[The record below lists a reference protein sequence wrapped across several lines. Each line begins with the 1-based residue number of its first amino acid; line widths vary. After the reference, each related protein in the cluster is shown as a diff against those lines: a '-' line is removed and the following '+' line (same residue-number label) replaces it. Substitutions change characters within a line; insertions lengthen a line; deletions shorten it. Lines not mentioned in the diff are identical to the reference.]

1 MFSCSFPL
9 SLAMLRVK
17 YLTVSALLVGFA
29 IDQVASCSTI
39 AVGRLAS
46 ADGSVYTS
54 HSDDG
59 EGNPDPRIVH
69 VLAAD
74 HPKGAMRPIYPDL
87 EDFPRHIGAN
97 RSQSY
102 APGAYPKGASQKNT
116 EPIGFVPEVSHT
128 FAYWD
133 TNYAVMNEHNLHIG
147 ESTCSGVFGTSAR
160 GSKGVALFSI
170 NELSRLALSRCKT
183 ALCAVKT
190 MGAFAEEHG
199 FYGAGSFEGTAES
212 LLVGDT
218 QEVWVFHILPDS
230 RKGGSA
236 IWVAQ
241 RVPDDHVTGVFN
253 MFTIREVDLTDTKN
267 FLGSS
272 NMHSIAIANHLW
284 DGKGKLDFTKTFSD
298 GEYAH
303 KYYSGR
309 RFWGAM
315 RLVAPSLNLSA
326 TYGNLKEDNP
336 YPWSVTPQAL
346 NPNPNTLTLGQ

>member
-1 MFSCSFPL
+1 MV
-9 SLAMLRVK
+9 A
-17 YLTVSALLVGFA
+17 FA
-29 IDQVASCSTI
+29 IDHVTSCSTI

-74 HPKGAMRPIYPDL
+74 HSDGTMRPIYPDL

-97 RSQSY
+97 RSKSY
-102 APGAYPKGASQKNT
+102 APGAYPKGASQNNT
-116 EPIGFVPEVSHT
+116 QPIGFIPEVAHT
-128 FAYWD
+128 FSYWD
-133 TNYAVMNEHNLHIG
+133 TNYAVMNEHNVHIG
-147 ESTCSGVFGTSAR
+147 ESTCSGVFGTSAH
-160 GSKGVALFSI
+160 GSGGKALFSI
-170 NELSRLALSRCKT
+170 NELSRVALSRCTT

-190 MGAFAEEHG
+190 MGALAEAHG

-218 QEVWVFHILPDS
+218 EQVWVFHILPDS
-230 RKGGSA
+230 RAGGSA

-241 RVPDDHVTGVFN
+241 RVPEDHVTGVFN

-272 NMHSIAIANHLW
+272 NMQKIAIDNKLW

-315 RLVAPSLNLSA
+315 RLIAPSLNLSA
-326 TYGNLKEDNP
+326 TYGNLKVDNP
-336 YPWSVTPQAL
+336 YPWSVKPDKLVNTTDIINIHRDHYDNTPYDTARGL
-346 NPNPNTLTLGQ
+346 AAGA